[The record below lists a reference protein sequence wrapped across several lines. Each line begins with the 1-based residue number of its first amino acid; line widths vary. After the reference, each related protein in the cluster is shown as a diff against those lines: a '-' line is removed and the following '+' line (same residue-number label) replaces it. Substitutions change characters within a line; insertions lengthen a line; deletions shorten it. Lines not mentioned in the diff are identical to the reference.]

1 MSYTHNIYKIWEEV
15 KTKYTMRIYSLRRH
29 RLKHEW
35 NQTVWSANNLRC
47 GTAASNAK
55 SVRSQKL
62 EAEGVP
68 LHPQI
73 PLKPVCP
80 PSTKLAAMPL
90 LNGGENSST
99 LKLPV
104 SPTQRFPFLS

>member
-47 GTAASNAK
+47 GTAA
-55 SVRSQKL
+55 VTGHTLL
-62 EAEGVP
+62 ELGSETCLQQVG
-68 LHPQI
+68 I
-73 PLKPVCP
+73 PL
-80 PSTKLAAMPL
+80 STTHASHNEHALPDLPEGGLARELAL
-90 LNGGENSST
+90 
-99 LKLPV
+99 
-104 SPTQRFPFLS
+104 